1 MLPRP
6 RRVNRP
12 ADFRRVLRRGRKC
25 GRRRLVVHAHCTA
38 PTSIDGTPAPAASG
52 ATEPAR
58 AGLVVGRGV
67 GPAVVRHRVS
77 RRLRHLLATRLDL
90 LPPGTDLVVRA
101 QAPAAE
107 ATSAELGDDLDAA
120 LRRLGLVEA
129 GS

>member
-12 ADFRRVLRRGRKC
+12 ADFRRVLRRGRRC
-25 GRRRLVVHAHCTA
+25 GRRHLVVHAHRDTVPA
-38 PTSIDGTPAPAASG
+38 TDGSTTVPV
-52 ATEPAR
+52 ATDPVPSR

-77 RRLRHLLATRLDL
+77 RRLRHLLADRLDRI
-90 LPPGTDLVVRA
+90 PHGTDVVVRA
-101 QAPAAE
+101 QAPAAA

-120 LRRLGLVEA
+120 LRRLGLI
-129 GS
+129 GPCR

>member
-25 GRRRLVVHAHCTA
+25 GRRRLVVHAHR
-38 PTSIDGTPAPAASG
+38 DPAVGGG
-52 ATEPAR
+52 ATDVAVTPAR

-77 RRLRHLLATRLDL
+77 RRLRHLLAARLDL
-90 LPPGTDLVVRA
+90 LAPGTDLVIRA
-101 QAPAAE
+101 QAPAAD
-107 ATSAELGDDLDAA
+107 ATSAELADDLDAA
-120 LRRLGLVEA
+120 LRRLGLVDGARVE
-129 GS
+129 GVR

>member
-25 GRRRLVVHAHCTA
+25 GRRRLVVHAHRPSPSPDA
-38 PTSIDGTPAPAASG
+38 VS
-52 ATEPAR
+52 R

-77 RRLRHLLATRLDL
+77 RRLRHLLAARLDL

-101 QAPAAE
+101 QAPAAG
-107 ATSAELGDDLDAA
+107 ATSAELGEDLDAA
-120 LRRLGLVEA
+120 LRRLELLGTTR
-129 GS
+129 